1 MWPISPANP
10 LAPTTTRPALISP
23 PPIPVP
29 RVTTTASSA
38 PRAAPLRC
46 SATAAQLASFST
58 SSSDR
63 GRRAATSAR
72 MSAPAAPR
80 RLGEKCRTPWR
91 SSIPGTPT
99 PTGDAGSAP
108 APAWRPRTATT
119 SATASAT
126 SATAPAAVPDGSP
139 ALAGV
144 PTLAS
149 PTTASVVVHGD
160 AEHLGPADVDAE
172 GDGGPASHAHA
183 EDSTRAFRS
192 RSAVAM
198 IRLCARIL
206 MNPGIGT
213 RSSTSRW

>member
-1 MWPISPANP
+1 
-10 LAPTTTRPALISP
+10 
-23 PPIPVP
+23 
-29 RVTTTASSA
+29 
-38 PRAAPLRC
+38 
-46 SATAAQLASFST
+46 
-58 SSSDR
+58 
-63 GRRAATSAR
+63 

-80 RLGEKCRTPWR
+80 RLGEKCSTPWR

-99 PTGDAGSAP
+99 PTGEAGSAP

-126 SATAPAAVPDGSP
+126 SAPAPAAVPDGSP
-139 ALAGV
+139 ALCGV
-144 PTLAS
+144 LTLAS
-149 PTTASVVVHGD
+149 PTTSSASSTATPSTLVPPMSTPKATG
-160 AEHLGPADVDAE
+160 ARRPL
-172 GDGGPASHAHA
+172 AHA

-213 RSSTSRW
+213 RNSTSRW